1 MKSSTALI
9 VITLSLAAAGCRRDD
24 IAYYTVP
31 KESDAPNLSV
41 PAAAPSSMPSPG
53 TPAETAEEPK
63 SSLPPGHP
71 DISGAPGMD
80 LGGAQAAGIAPS
92 AGPENRVT
100 WKTPK
105 GWIEKPG
112 SGFRYATFVVPGPD
126 GRTGDLSV
134 TVLDGDA
141 GGLLSNINRWRDQI
155 GLSALAEGDLGAQ
168 TERATLG
175 GRPMTLVNFVS
186 AEPMIDGKFK
196 KRLRAA
202 LFAADGRTWF
212 FKLTGDDA
220 LVAGADRSFRAFLA
234 SLKGL

>member
-1 MKSSTALI
+1 MISSSTPPRALLI
-9 VITLSLAAAGCRRDD
+9 VLALAAAGCRRDE
-24 IAYYTVP
+24 ISIYTVP
-31 KESDAPNLSV
+31 KESDGPGAAVTAPVAAPLPAPTAGTP
-41 PAAAPSSMPSPG
+41 PAA
-53 TPAETAEEPK
+53 
-63 SSLPPGHP
+63 LPPGHP
-71 DISGAPGMD
+71 DILSSPGMD
-80 LGGAQAAGIAPS
+80 MGGAQAAGIAPS

-100 WKTPK
+100 WKTPR

-112 SGFRYATFVVPGPD
+112 SGFRYATFVVPGPG
-126 GRTGDLSV
+126 GRVGDLSV

-141 GGLLSNINRWRDQI
+141 GGLLSNVNRWRDQI
-155 GLSALAEGDLGAQ
+155 GLPALAEPELGAQ

-175 GRPMTLVNFVS
+175 GRPMTVVNFVS

-202 LFAADGRTWF
+202 LCTSDGRTWF

-220 LVAGADRSFRAFLA
+220 LVAGADKDFRAFLA